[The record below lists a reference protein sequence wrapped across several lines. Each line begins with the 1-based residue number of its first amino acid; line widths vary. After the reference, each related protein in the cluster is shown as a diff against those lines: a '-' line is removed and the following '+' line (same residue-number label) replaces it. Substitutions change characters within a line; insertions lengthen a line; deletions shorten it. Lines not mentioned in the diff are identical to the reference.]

1 MGSDKKTTE
10 EKRKHKRNSPSSPR
24 DEVKSKRQNIKGD
37 EERRK
42 EKDKSKKEKHKSH
55 KSKCHSS
62 EEKKSGEKHKTKSH
76 KHKDK
81 SKNKFEEL
89 SKDDYFSKNNEFASW
104 LKDKKNLFFSDLS
117 SETARNL
124 FSDFV
129 IQWNKGK
136 LDSQYYEGIATGP
149 RSSHA
154 WNIKK

>member
-1 MGSDKKTTE
+1 MGSDKKTPE
-10 EKRKHKRNSPSSPR
+10 EKRKHKRSSPSSPR

-42 EKDKSKKEKHKSH
+42 EKKDKSKKEKHKS
-55 KSKCHSS
+55 HSS

-89 SKDDYFSKNNEFASW
+89 SKDDYFSKNNEFATW

-117 SETARNL
+117 SETARDL